1 MLLQQ
6 KDDGIHQ
13 QQLPDINLFDAEKIN
28 NIYRQIAYPNAK
40 AKTAIKNEKSIP
52 AFISTCFHIYPF
64 L

>member
-6 KDDGIHQ
+6 ENGSIHQ
-13 QQLPDINLFDAEKIN
+13 QPLPDINLFDAEKIS

-52 AFISTCFHIYPF
+52 AFICTCFLVHPF